1 MRISVKENNKPQINA
16 DERRLNDT
24 VQPPQRTQRTQS
36 IATTIFATFA
46 LWYEKVCY
54 RCFFIVIYEPQF
66 IANFAVRFIC
76 HLNLPLDNTIE
87 AIGGT

>member
-1 MRISVKENNKPQINA
+1 MRIFVEENNKPQINA

-24 VQPPQRTQRTQS
+24 VQPPQRTQS

-46 LWYEKVCY
+46 L
-54 RCFFIVIYEPQF
+54 
-66 IANFAVRFIC
+66 FAVRFIC